1 MIRFLAGVVFGAAL
15 ALWLCLWWDERE
27 MRRLIQNEQIMVRP
41 ATRDRRPSAPDWMA
55 G

>member
-1 MIRFLAGVVFGAAL
+1 MIRFLLGAAVGAIG

-41 ATRDRRPSAPDWMA
+41 AQRYRSAPDWMA